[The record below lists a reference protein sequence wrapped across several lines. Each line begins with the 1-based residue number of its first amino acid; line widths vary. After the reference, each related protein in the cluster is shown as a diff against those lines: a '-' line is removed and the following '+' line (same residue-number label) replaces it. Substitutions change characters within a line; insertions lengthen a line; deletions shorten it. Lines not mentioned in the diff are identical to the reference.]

1 MNTVVETQ
9 LEFDF
14 MKPTQADLKFD
25 TDLYIRNNSSSKLI
39 AFCPTYKVIF
49 HNADGEVGVLDWS
62 DGTMKFRG
70 DADAAGQLFFDH
82 IIKQHVQMAFQ
93 FESQKSGWKS

>member
-1 MNTVVETQ
+1 MNTETQ

-14 MKPTQADLKFD
+14 MKPTQGGFKFNEDLNFVD
-25 TDLYIRNNSSSKLI
+25 GNSNIVL
-39 AFCPTYKVIF
+39 AFTPSHKVLF
-49 HNADGEVGVLDWS
+49 YNKTGGEIGTLDWS
-62 DGTMKFRG
+62 SGTMKFNG

-82 IIKQHVQMAFQ
+82 IIKQHIQMTLQ

>member
-14 MKPTQADLKFD
+14 MQPDQTELKFD
-25 TDLYIRNNSSSKLI
+25 SDLYIRDSNTHKLI
-39 AFCPTYKVIF
+39 TLSPAYKVIF
-49 HNADGEVGVLDWS
+49 HDSSGEIGVLDWS
-62 DGTMKFRG
+62 DGTMKFTG

-82 IIKQHVQMAFQ
+82 IIRQHVQMAFQ